1 MDGLVKGSDG
11 AGRIAWGELG
21 ACEHVLQV
29 YDDDTA
35 FLDAIEGYALGGLQ
49 AAEGVVI
56 IATESHRDGIQ
67 QRLAAAGID
76 VEAAIADDR
85 LVTLSAQDTL
95 DRFMLRGSPD
105 EALFEMA
112 MGEVLDRARGP
123 GKRQV
128 RAFGEMVALLWARGN
143 QPAAIRL
150 EYLWNRLLRR
160 ERFPLFC
167 AYPRFG
173 FTEELVLSVDAVCS
187 AHTRV
192 LS

>member
-1 MDGLVKGSDG
+1 MN
-11 AGRIAWGELG
+11 
-21 ACEHVLQV
+21 
-29 YDDDTA
+29 
-35 FLDAIEGYALGGLQ
+35 
-49 AAEGVVI
+49 
-56 IATESHRDGIQ
+56 
-67 QRLAAAGID
+67 AGID
-76 VEAAIADDR
+76 VEAATAEDR
-85 LVTLSAQDTL
+85 LVILSAQDVL

-105 EALFEMA
+105 EPLFEMVIS
-112 MGEVLDRARGP
+112 EVIDRARGP
-123 GKRQV
+123 SGRRV

-143 QPAAIRL
+143 QPAAVRL